1 LRGRYR
7 TLAEAL
13 SFQQSSHGP
22 SIDLGLERVRE
33 VAARLSLL
41 EKRCPVVIVGG
52 TNGKGSTA
60 CDLASMLTA
69 CGARVGLFTSPH
81 LIRYNERVQIDGVE
95 VADAA
100 LLAAFERIEAV
111 RGATT
116 LTFFEYNTLAALD
129 AFRDANVSAM
139 VLEVGLGGRLDA
151 TNIID
156 ADVAVLCS
164 VGLDHADWLGD
175 TLELIGA
182 EKAGIFRAGQAVVLG
197 SPNMPASVW
206 ERAAALQCR
215 VHVAQRDFEAH
226 IHGRGDRSEPWDFRS
241 ALCKLDQLPAPALAG
256 AIQYQ
261 NAAAAL
267 TALNLL
273 GVPGACER
281 DRIARG
287 LSRVRLPGRFQ
298 RVPGEVEWVLD
309 VAHNEQAAAVLA
321 AELRSQPVRGRTI
334 AVAGMLA
341 DKDATAVGRELD
353 GVIDHWLLADL
364 SDEPRG
370 LSAEALKS
378 RLPPLRGALEL
389 MPNVAAACARARELA
404 RPRDRVVVL
413 GSFHVVGPALAWL
426 GLY

>member
-1 LRGRYR
+1 MSARYA

-22 SIDLGLERVRE
+22 TIDLGLERVRE
-33 VAARLSLL
+33 VAARLGVLG
-41 EKRCPVVIVGG
+41 KRCPAVIVGG

-60 CDLASMLTA
+60 CDLASMLMA
-69 CGARVGLFTSPH
+69 CGQRVGLFTSPH
-81 LIRYNERVQIDGVE
+81 LIRYSERVQIDGRE
-95 VADAA
+95 VAEAT

-111 RGATT
+111 RGTTT

-129 AFRDANVSAM
+129 AFRHADVSVM

-151 TNIID
+151 TNIVD

-164 VGLDHADWLGD
+164 VGLDHRDWLGD

-197 SPNMPASVW
+197 SPDMPASVR

-215 VHVAQRDFEAH
+215 VHVAQRDFETR
-226 IHGRGDRSEPWDFRS
+226 IHGRGDRAEPWDFRS
-241 ALCKLDQLPAPALAG
+241 ALCKLDNLPAPALAG

-267 TALNLL
+267 MALNLL
-273 GVPGACER
+273 GVQGACER

-287 LSRVRLPGRFQ
+287 LDSVRLPGRFQ

-309 VAHNEQAAAVLA
+309 VAHNEPAAAVLA

-341 DKDATAVGRELD
+341 DKDVAAVARELD
-353 GVIDHWLLADL
+353 SVTNYWLLADL
-364 SDEPRG
+364 SNEPRG
-370 LSAEALKS
+370 LSAEALES
-378 RLPPLRGALEL
+378 RLPPLRGAIEL
-389 MPNVAAACARARELA
+389 LPDVAAACARARQLA
-404 RPRDRVVVL
+404 RPRDRIVVL

>member
-1 LRGRYR
+1 
-7 TLAEAL
+7 
-13 SFQQSSHGP
+13 
-22 SIDLGLERVRE
+22 
-33 VAARLSLL
+33 
-41 EKRCPVVIVGG
+41 
-52 TNGKGSTA
+52 
-60 CDLASMLTA
+60 
-69 CGARVGLFTSPH
+69 
-81 LIRYNERVQIDGVE
+81 
-95 VADAA
+95 
-100 LLAAFERIEAV
+100 
-111 RGATT
+111 
-116 LTFFEYNTLAALD
+116 
-129 AFRDANVSAM
+129 
-139 VLEVGLGGRLDA
+139 
-151 TNIID
+151 
-156 ADVAVLCS
+156 VLCS

>member
-1 LRGRYR
+1 MSGRYR